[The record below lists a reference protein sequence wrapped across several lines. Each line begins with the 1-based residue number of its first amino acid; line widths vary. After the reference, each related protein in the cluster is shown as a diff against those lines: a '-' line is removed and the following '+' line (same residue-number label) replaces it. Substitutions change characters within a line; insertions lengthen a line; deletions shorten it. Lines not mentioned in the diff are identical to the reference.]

1 MAKKF
6 NKQQRE
12 ILARKLGYDGPM
24 NMFDQFV
31 KSDPAMERKYNTVV
45 EKFMARGGVVKKY
58 QEGGAVPVQNQMN
71 DRVASRMAANT
82 DPNISEYRKDSDAFR
97 NQLWEKYYA
106 PGVNKLLQDYGA
118 KENVLKNQIETTI
131 QKGKQDTDAY
141 LKNLVS
147 NETNA
152 LLNSP
157 AYKNELDALRA
168 ALPKM
173 QAAPLSD
180 QGFEIPNQRG
190 LGGGLYPFSNETD
203 KQIAINS
210 VANKIKR
217 REDQAKLQVVQDL
230 MAKYNVDSFNRA
242 KNTFFDFSKPGHLED
257 AIAAITETA
266 TPIELENRV
275 APTLN
280 TLYAQ
285 QEQLL
290 GEKDRSLITYNEQA
304 TKDFDN
310 LNATVLRYSQV
321 LDNDKFKK
329 LDDLKNDYIKKYGD
343 AFYGDKQILDQ
354 YNKDYQNIEAQ
365 FNQQL
370 NTLYSPDFDIRT
382 QSFADLR
389 KQVEQDTAAK
399 QEAQRRQTEQLL
411 ASGQIPDV
419 SGRQLSPIPF
429 PDMTQMKPLMPNV
442 VGLTGEQAYN
452 LINQTL
458 QNYARNTG
466 QTIDAVRANPEI
478 QQQVTK
484 AMEANL
490 SARGADLP
498 GAGAGATTGL
508 AGVMGVGTT
517 ATQTPTAGTT
527 AGTGG
532 SGTTATTTPQI
543 PSTGATG
550 GTGTTATTTPQL
562 PTTGATGT
570 PTSTGAGV
578 TTTGATGTQMANIP
592 TTDTVTRVNIP
603 QVTAA
608 TVPTEPG
615 QMVSPTGAP
624 AEAAKIPGAVVSGTA
639 QVTPTAPQAAATME
653 AATAT
658 GAVSGELAGL
668 QPAQG
673 AVSEQAQVQ
682 AATMEPTSTALAGM
696 QAAQTTAG
704 QVQGA
709 PTRELVAGELIEGP
723 TVDRAAVESLLAK
736 NEAAQGVVTEDMTVQ
751 GQLAKLTS
759 NFEANNPPAWAAGA
773 LRNATATLA
782 QRGLAASS
790 LAGQA
795 VIQAT
800 IESAL
805 PIASA
810 DAQIYRE
817 MGIQNLTNRQQ
828 MAVLSAQQRAAFLG
842 QEFDQAFQTRV
853 TNAAT
858 ISEIANL
865 NFSAKQQIALENAR
879 LTESVN
885 LANLNNRQALVMANA
900 AQIATLETANLNN
913 RQQANVLN
921 AQAFLQMDLTNLSNQ
936 QQTALFK
943 SQSMIQSI
951 LSDQAAENAARQF
964 NASSINQVN
973 QFYDGLTAQIKQ
985 FNATQTNAMNQFN
998 VSQINSV
1005 AEFNA
1010 SQQNARDQFN
1020 AEYRRIIDQ
1029 SNAEWR
1035 RNIAL
1040 ADTAAINRAN
1050 EVNATAALGIST
1062 IEYNNLWQ
1070 TYRDNIEYAWKTG
1083 ENALDRENELARQ
1096 VLAKQ
1101 ATIEAAKFQ
1110 IEAAKYQAL
1119 GGLAA
1124 QIFDKGG
1131 IAAAAGSTIIGAVTG
1146 LAAGVRNAISGGS
1159 SSGVNF
1165 NKVTGPN
1172 AGWTYY
1178 SDGKDTIGIDPQGS
1192 VYYNNTLVAD
1202 DQLAY
1207 TEYGYSQND
1216 LYGYGEAPDYVG
1228 SDLYGYSG
1236 SDTRDEIDSYIFPTD

>member
-1 MAKKF
+1 MAKNF
-6 NKQQRE
+6 NKQQKE

-24 NMFDQFV
+24 NMFEQFV

-45 EKFMARGGVVKKY
+45 EKYMARGGMVKKY
-58 QEGGAVPVQNQMN
+58 QEGGAVTQDDTISQLNKQIEDLKASTQQERTKYGEQMQALQGQLN
-71 DRVASRMAANT
+71 ALNEFKLPPEKEAQLLNRV
-82 DPNISEYRKDSDAFR
+82 Y
-97 NQLWEKYYA
+97 
-106 PGVNKLLQDYGA
+106 QDYL
-118 KENVLKNQIETTI
+118 N
-131 QKGKQDTDAY
+131 
-141 LKNLVS
+141 
-147 NETNA
+147 TN
-152 LLNSP
+152 
-157 AYKNELDALRA
+157 K
-168 ALPKM
+168 
-173 QAAPLSD
+173 
-180 QGFEIPNQRG
+180 
-190 LGGGLYPFSNETD
+190 
-203 KQIAINS
+203 
-210 VANKIKR
+210 
-217 REDQAKLQVVQDL
+217 
-230 MAKYNVDSFNRA
+230 
-242 KNTFFDFSKPGHLED
+242 D
-257 AIAAITETA
+257 AIAREEGKAAYFSDLSTKINNFLQTAEPGQKLDLPRNPYSNRGQNQPYNFVLDDPQKPFSYEQRKAFTDQGYSVVDSKFIQDYLNNNIIPKQQESISAAQTIKSPETA
-266 TPIELENRV
+266 LQQQRDIINERIGQETAALRSARQAEIEAEQERLKQSIIPLV
-275 APTLN
+275 DKS
-280 TLYAQ
+280 YQQ
-285 QEQLL
+285 QEGLL
-290 GEKDRSLITYNEQA
+290 NQINAINRRNFEAGRGIIPAPQQPAQVADTGTTPQPTVAAETTVPAGGET
-304 TKDFDN
+304 TP
-310 LNATVLRYSQV
+310 TVT
-321 LDNDKFKK
+321 
-329 LDDLKNDYIKKYGD
+329 GTTP
-343 AFYGDKQILDQ
+343 A
-354 YNKDYQNIEAQ
+354 AQ
-365 FNQQL
+365 
-370 NTLYSPDFDIRT
+370 P
-382 QSFADLR
+382 
-389 KQVEQDTAAK
+389 
-399 QEAQRRQTEQLL
+399 
-411 ASGQIPDV
+411 
-419 SGRQLSPIPF
+419 
-429 PDMTQMKPLMPNV
+429 
-442 VGLTGEQAYN
+442 
-452 LINQTL
+452 
-458 QNYARNTG
+458 
-466 QTIDAVRANPEI
+466 
-478 QQQVTK
+478 VTT
-484 AMEANL
+484 
-490 SARGADLP
+490 P
-498 GAGAGATTGL
+498 TTG
-508 AGVMGVGTT
+508 
-517 ATQTPTAGTT
+517 
-527 AGTGG
+527 
-532 SGTTATTTPQI
+532 GTTATTTAPVGD
-543 PSTGATG
+543 TGTATP
-550 GTGTTATTTPQL
+550 TTTDTTTTPTTTATTTAPSQGGM
-562 PTTGATGT
+562 TG
-570 PTSTGAGV
+570 V
-578 TTTGATGTQMANIP
+578 QMANIP
-592 TTDTVTRVNIP
+592 TTNTVPRVNIP

-615 QMVSPTGAP
+615 QMVAPTGAP
-624 AEAAKIPGAVVSGTA
+624 EQAAQIQGAIVPGTA
-639 QVTPTAPQAAATME
+639 QVTPTAPQAAATMQ

-673 AVSEQAQVQ
+673 AVSQQAQVQ
-682 AATMEPTSTALAGM
+682 AATMEPTSTALAGL

-709 PTRELVAGELIEGP
+709 PTRSLVAGELVEGP
-723 TVDRAAVESLLAK
+723 TVDRAAVEAALAQ

-759 NFEANNPPAWAAGA
+759 NFEANNPPSWAAGA
-773 LRNATATLA
+773 LRNATAVMA

-795 VIQAT
+795 LIQAT

-817 MGIQNLTNRQQ
+817 MGIQNLTNKQQ

-879 LTESVN
+879 LAESVN

-964 NASSINQVN
+964 NASSVNQVN

-985 FNATQTNAMNQFN
+985 FNATQANAMNQFN

-1119 GGLAA
+1119 GSLAA
-1124 QIFDKGG
+1124 QVFDKGG
-1131 IAAAAGSTIIGAVTG
+1131 IAAGIGGAIMSFAGGAKGVAAGIGNIFT
-1146 LAAGVRNAISGGS
+1146 S
-1159 SSGVNF
+1159 SS
-1165 NKVTGPN
+1165 TGYTQIPN
-1172 AGWTYY
+1172 QSTPGQPGYGWEYF
-1178 SDGKDTIGIDPQGS
+1178 SDGSNNVTISPEG
-1192 VYYNNTLVAD
+1192 VYYYN
-1202 DQLAY
+1202 DQMVWSPNMPLN
-1207 TEYGYSQND
+1207 ED
-1216 LYGYGEAPDYVG
+1216 P
-1228 SDLYGYSG
+1228 
-1236 SDTRDEIDSYIFPTD
+1236 YIYDMQP

>member
-1 MAKKF
+1 M
-6 NKQQRE
+6 
-12 ILARKLGYDGPM
+12 
-24 NMFDQFV
+24 
-31 KSDPAMERKYNTVV
+31 T
-45 EKFMARGGVVKKY
+45 GV
-58 QEGGAVPVQNQMN
+58 
-71 DRVASRMAANT
+71 
-82 DPNISEYRKDSDAFR
+82 
-97 NQLWEKYYA
+97 
-106 PGVNKLLQDYGA
+106 
-118 KENVLKNQIETTI
+118 
-131 QKGKQDTDAY
+131 
-141 LKNLVS
+141 
-147 NETNA
+147 
-152 LLNSP
+152 
-157 AYKNELDALRA
+157 
-168 ALPKM
+168 
-173 QAAPLSD
+173 
-180 QGFEIPNQRG
+180 
-190 LGGGLYPFSNETD
+190 
-203 KQIAINS
+203 
-210 VANKIKR
+210 
-217 REDQAKLQVVQDL
+217 
-230 MAKYNVDSFNRA
+230 
-242 KNTFFDFSKPGHLED
+242 
-257 AIAAITETA
+257 
-266 TPIELENRV
+266 
-275 APTLN
+275 
-280 TLYAQ
+280 
-285 QEQLL
+285 
-290 GEKDRSLITYNEQA
+290 
-304 TKDFDN
+304 
-310 LNATVLRYSQV
+310 
-321 LDNDKFKK
+321 
-329 LDDLKNDYIKKYGD
+329 
-343 AFYGDKQILDQ
+343 
-354 YNKDYQNIEAQ
+354 
-365 FNQQL
+365 
-370 NTLYSPDFDIRT
+370 
-382 QSFADLR
+382 
-389 KQVEQDTAAK
+389 
-399 QEAQRRQTEQLL
+399 
-411 ASGQIPDV
+411 
-419 SGRQLSPIPF
+419 
-429 PDMTQMKPLMPNV
+429 
-442 VGLTGEQAYN
+442 
-452 LINQTL
+452 
-458 QNYARNTG
+458 
-466 QTIDAVRANPEI
+466 
-478 QQQVTK
+478 
-484 AMEANL
+484 
-490 SARGADLP
+490 
-498 GAGAGATTGL
+498 
-508 AGVMGVGTT
+508 
-517 ATQTPTAGTT
+517 
-527 AGTGG
+527 
-532 SGTTATTTPQI
+532 
-543 PSTGATG
+543 
-550 GTGTTATTTPQL
+550 
-562 PTTGATGT
+562 
-570 PTSTGAGV
+570 
-578 TTTGATGTQMANIP
+578 QMANIP
-592 TTDTVTRVNIP
+592 TTNTVPRVNIP

-615 QMVSPTGAP
+615 QMVAPTGAP
-624 AEAAKIPGAVVSGTA
+624 EQAAQIQGAIVPGTA
-639 QVTPTAPQAAATME
+639 QVTPTAPQAAATMQ

-673 AVSEQAQVQ
+673 AVSQQAQVQ
-682 AATMEPTSTALAGM
+682 AATMEPTSTALAGL

-709 PTRELVAGELIEGP
+709 PTRSLVAGELVEGP
-723 TVDRAAVESLLAK
+723 TVDRAAVEAALAQ

-759 NFEANNPPAWAAGA
+759 NFEANNPPSWAAGA
-773 LRNATATLA
+773 LRNATAVMA

-795 VIQAT
+795 LIQAT

-817 MGIQNLTNRQQ
+817 MGIQNLTNKQQ

-879 LTESVN
+879 LAESVN

-964 NASSINQVN
+964 NASSVNQVN

-985 FNATQTNAMNQFN
+985 FNATQANAMNQFN

-1119 GGLAA
+1119 GSLAA
-1124 QIFDKGG
+1124 QVFDKGG
-1131 IAAAAGSTIIGAVTG
+1131 IAAGIGGAIMSFAGGAKGVAAGIGNIFT
-1146 LAAGVRNAISGGS
+1146 S
-1159 SSGVNF
+1159 SS
-1165 NKVTGPN
+1165 TGYTQIPN
-1172 AGWTYY
+1172 QSTPGQPGYGWEYF
-1178 SDGKDTIGIDPQGS
+1178 SDGSNNVTISPEG
-1192 VYYNNTLVAD
+1192 VYYYN
-1202 DQLAY
+1202 DQMVWSPNMPLN
-1207 TEYGYSQND
+1207 ED
-1216 LYGYGEAPDYVG
+1216 P
-1228 SDLYGYSG
+1228 
-1236 SDTRDEIDSYIFPTD
+1236 YIYDMQP

>member
-1 MAKKF
+1 MSKKF
-6 NKQQRE
+6 TKQQRE
-12 ILARKLGYDGPM
+12 VLARKLGYDGPM

-31 KSDPAMERKYNTVV
+31 KSDPAMERKYSTVV
-45 EKFMARGGVVKKY
+45 EKYMARGGMVKKY
-58 QEGGAVPVQNQMN
+58 QEGGAVTTTATQQQQPTKYGNFDEFMQGLVQRDPELQALHSDFYLMRDVYPSLNQQVEQEAIAKEKAEFSDFYKQREQQELQRIANQDFASRAKEDLAKRQSITSATKPGDRFEYSPSKFYTMGYTMLPDGRARGDNDVIYSAAEIQQMLSDIDARLLAARRTSNELAPSKLKKENPELTNQVYQEYQTSVLEPFKQQRFKEIAPPLANPNLTFQQNRQAQIAAGEKYRPLRDVYEKLKQEQNSIEASIIPQIQALAEEEKLKNPQGDDAITAEYDKKIKALQNQAAAMKE
-71 DRVASRMAANT
+71 ASQRKL
-82 DPNISEYRKDSDAFR
+82 DYFLSSEYDFTKGPD
-97 NQLWEKYYA
+97 QLTDVYKSAYDTA
-106 PGVNKLLQDYGA
+106 
-118 KENVLKNQIETTI
+118 LK
-131 QKGKQDTDAY
+131 
-141 LKNLVS
+141 
-147 NETNA
+147 
-152 LLNSP
+152 
-157 AYKNELDALRA
+157 
-168 ALPKM
+168 
-173 QAAPLSD
+173 
-180 QGFEIPNQRG
+180 RG
-190 LGGGLYPFSNETD
+190 P
-203 KQIAINS
+203 
-210 VANKIKR
+210 
-217 REDQAKLQVVQDL
+217 
-230 MAKYNVDSFNRA
+230 
-242 KNTFFDFSKPGHLED
+242 
-257 AIAAITETA
+257 
-266 TPIELENRV
+266 V
-275 APTLN
+275 APTAAP
-280 TLYAQ
+280 TTQTAESTQ
-285 QEQLL
+285 
-290 GEKDRSLITYNEQA
+290 TQA
-304 TKDFDN
+304 A
-310 LNATVLRYSQV
+310 LSQP
-321 LDNDKFKK
+321 
-329 LDDLKNDYIKKYGD
+329 
-343 AFYGDKQILDQ
+343 
-354 YNKDYQNIEAQ
+354 
-365 FNQQL
+365 
-370 NTLYSPDFDIRT
+370 TT
-382 QSFADLR
+382 T
-389 KQVEQDTAAK
+389 TAP
-399 QEAQRRQTEQLL
+399 T
-411 ASGQIPDV
+411 
-419 SGRQLSPIPF
+419 
-429 PDMTQMKPLMPNV
+429 T
-442 VGLTGEQAYN
+442 
-452 LINQTL
+452 
-458 QNYARNTG
+458 
-466 QTIDAVRANPEI
+466 
-478 QQQVTK
+478 
-484 AMEANL
+484 
-490 SARGADLP
+490 
-498 GAGAGATTGL
+498 AGATTPT
-508 AGVMGVGTT
+508 VGTT
-517 ATQTPTAGTT
+517 TPVTSPTTTTPTTTTPTVGATGTT
-527 AGTGG
+527 PTTTAPVTGTTPT
-532 SGTTATTTPQI
+532 TTATTPGVTTGVTSTSTPALQTTTTT
-543 PSTGATG
+543 PSTGG
-550 GTGTTATTTPQL
+550 M
-562 PTTGATGT
+562 
-570 PTSTGAGV
+570 
-578 TTTGATGTQMANIP
+578 TGTQMAAFP
-592 TTDTVTRVNIP
+592 TTSTVPKVNIP

-615 QMVSPTGAP
+615 QMVAPTGAP
-624 AEAAKIPGAVVSGTA
+624 EQAAQIQGAVVPGVA
-639 QVTPTAPQAAATME
+639 QVTPTAPQAAATMQ

-673 AVSEQAQVQ
+673 AVSQQAQVQ
-682 AATMEPTSTALAGM
+682 AATMEPTSSALAGL

-709 PTRELVAGELIEGP
+709 PTRSLVAGELVEGP
-723 TVDRAAVESLLAK
+723 TVDRAAVEAALAK

-773 LRNATATLA
+773 LRNATAVMA

-795 VIQAT
+795 LIQAT

-817 MGIQNLTNRQQ
+817 MGIQNLTNKQQ

-879 LTESVN
+879 LAESVN

-964 NASSINQVN
+964 NASSVNQVN

-985 FNATQTNAMNQFN
+985 FNATQANAMNQFN

-1096 VLAKQ
+1096 ILAKQ

-1124 QIFDKGG
+1124 QVFDKGG
-1131 IAAAAGSTIIGAVTG
+1131 IAAAIGGFLGTG
-1146 LAAGVRNAISGGS
+1146 TGAAGAGGFVAGAASGIRNLFTT
-1159 SSGVNF
+1159 GVNR
-1165 NKVTGPN
+1165 NVQWNELTN
-1172 AGWTYY
+1172 ADQNNPGAPAYGWKYY
-1178 SDGKDTIGIDPQGS
+1178 SDGVDTVAIDPNGS
-1192 VYYNNTLVAD
+1192 VYYNGNNVVD

-1207 TEYGYSQND
+1207 TDYIGPPGYSQT
-1216 LYGYGEAPDYVG
+1216 
-1228 SDLYGYSG
+1228 DLYGYSG
-1236 SDTRDEIDSYIFPTD
+1236 SNTRDEVDNYIFPTD

>member
-1 MAKKF
+1 MNEQVNFLENKILTSLSDDVAAKERQKQDDALWSQISKLEQQYGPRLNELSENVFTPTPTTGQQTQQALTQPNGTVGTTIPTQGGMTGTQMQTTPSMLSPAEEEAARQRNLNTQISTGSVDMAYYGPRVD
-6 NKQQRE
+6 NSAMRQQRE
-12 ILARKLGYDGPM
+12 TQAR
-24 NMFDQFV
+24 
-31 KSDPAMERKYNTVV
+31 
-45 EKFMARGGVVKKY
+45 
-58 QEGGAVPVQNQMN
+58 
-71 DRVASRMAANT
+71 
-82 DPNISEYRKDSDAFR
+82 
-97 NQLWEKYYA
+97 
-106 PGVNKLLQDYGA
+106 
-118 KENVLKNQIETTI
+118 
-131 QKGKQDTDAY
+131 
-141 LKNLVS
+141 NL
-147 NETNA
+147 E
-152 LLNSP
+152 
-157 AYKNELDALRA
+157 
-168 ALPKM
+168 
-173 QAAPLSD
+173 Q
-180 QGFEIPNQRG
+180 
-190 LGGGLYPFSNETD
+190 
-203 KQIAINS
+203 
-210 VANKIKR
+210 
-217 REDQAKLQVVQDL
+217 
-230 MAKYNVDSFNRA
+230 
-242 KNTFFDFSKPGHLED
+242 
-257 AIAAITETA
+257 TA
-266 TPIELENRV
+266 
-275 APTLN
+275 
-280 TLYAQ
+280 
-285 QEQLL
+285 
-290 GEKDRSLITYNEQA
+290 
-304 TKDFDN
+304 
-310 LNATVLRYSQV
+310 
-321 LDNDKFKK
+321 
-329 LDDLKNDYIKKYGD
+329 
-343 AFYGDKQILDQ
+343 
-354 YNKDYQNIEAQ
+354 
-365 FNQQL
+365 
-370 NTLYSPDFDIRT
+370 
-382 QSFADLR
+382 
-389 KQVEQDTAAK
+389 
-399 QEAQRRQTEQLL
+399 
-411 ASGQIPDV
+411 ASGQ
-419 SGRQLSPIPF
+419 Q
-429 PDMTQMKPLMPNV
+429 NV
-442 VGLTGEQAYN
+442 GIT
-452 LINQTL
+452 
-458 QNYARNTG
+458 
-466 QTIDAVRANPEI
+466 
-478 QQQVTK
+478 
-484 AMEANL
+484 
-490 SARGADLP
+490 
-498 GAGAGATTGL
+498 GAG
-508 AGVMGVGTT
+508 T
-517 ATQTPTAGTT
+517 A
-527 AGTGG
+527 
-532 SGTTATTTPQI
+532 
-543 PSTGATG
+543 PSTG
-550 GTGTTATTTPQL
+550 
-562 PTTGATGT
+562 
-570 PTSTGAGV
+570 GV
-578 TTTGATGTQMANIP
+578 TTTQMPGVP
-592 TTDTVTRVNIP
+592 TTNTVPAVNIP

-608 TVPTEPG
+608 TIPTEPG
-615 QMVSPTGAP
+615 QMVAPTGAP
-624 AEAAKIPGAVVSGTA
+624 EQAAQIQGAVVPGVA
-639 QVTPTAPQAAATME
+639 QVTPTAPQAAATMQ

-673 AVSEQAQVQ
+673 AVSQQAQVQ
-682 AATMEPTSTALAGM
+682 AATMEPTSTALAGL

-709 PTRELVAGELIEGP
+709 PTRELVAGELVEGP
-723 TVDRAAVESLLAK
+723 TVDRAAVEAALAQ

-759 NFEANNPPAWAAGA
+759 NFEANNPPSWAAGA
-773 LRNATATLA
+773 LRNATAVMA

-795 VIQAT
+795 LIQAT

-817 MGIQNLTNRQQ
+817 MGIQNLTNKQQ

-879 LTESVN
+879 LAESVN

-964 NASSINQVN
+964 NASSVNQVN

-985 FNATQTNAMNQFN
+985 FNATQANAMNQFN

-1124 QIFDKGG
+1124 QVFDKGG
-1131 IAAAAGSTIIGAVTG
+1131 
-1146 LAAGVRNAISGGS
+1146 LAAGIGAALGTAGTAASGFVTGAVAGISNLFT
-1159 SSGVNF
+1159 GVNRNVNF
-1165 NKVTGPN
+1165 ESVTGPN
-1172 AGWTYY
+1172 VGWSYY
-1178 SDGKDTIGIDPQGS
+1178 SNGTDTIGIDTNGS

-1207 TEYGYSQND
+1207 TGYTPPSGDIDWD
-1216 LYGYGEAPDYVG
+1216 LW
-1228 SDLYGYSG
+1228 SG
-1236 SDTRDEIDSYIFPTD
+1236 GG